1 MLGKF
6 HPLTLMSSVILC
18 AFLCISCLPEP
29 QPIRLPC
36 NNSIEIRPPFY
47 LTNGTTPL
55 CDDAINVKCGSV
67 YKGPQV
73 FLFSFG
79 NVWFSLENI
88 LYASEGPEKHS
99 LNRLVVRDPPLEQL
113 LNTSDC
119 GNLQISVQTSSH
131 EHFNYEQ
138 YLSFSKNIRS
148 FCHSVNLSS
157 RSPIITYK
165 YTLNYSAKT
174 ATTLPIDCYK
184 KPPNASFEWTFSFD
198 VHGVLFPLSAQYSYN
213 LLPQQGCF
221 NQSVVVGDCGD
232 DCNPIEG
239 DAGKTESSGE
249 TSRPATKSI
258 LIGTTIGFS
267 GLFIVCCVFLI
278 LLKHNKL
285 NCASLSSKLLMRR
298 DTSEQY
304 SYDAEMVE
312 SQYTQIFSYVELDEA
327 TEGFSASK
335 ELGDGGFGTVYKGKL
350 RDGRIVAVKRLYK
363 NNYKRTEQFVNEV
376 EILSRL
382 HHPNLVNL
390 YGCTARTSSELL
402 LVFEFVPN
410 GTIADH
416 LHGPHS
422 SENILSWPIRLSI
435 AVETADALAY
445 LHAVEPQII
454 HRDVKTNNILLDDG
468 FHVKVGDFGLS
479 RLFPLDVT
487 HVSTVPQGTPG
498 YVDPVYHQCYQLTDK
513 SDVYSF
519 GVVLVELISSKPAVD
534 ITRSRDEIN
543 LASLALNKIQT
554 DQLDELVDPALGF
567 QSDPEVRQ
575 MISLV
580 AEVAFRCLQSDRD
593 MRPSMKEVLELLRLI
608 QKGNFRGEK
617 IGKLERD
624 AVYSPNIV
632 MSGWRSQSTTPNT
645 SS

>member
-1 MLGKF
+1 
-6 HPLTLMSSVILC
+6 MSLSPICLFSLF
-18 AFLCISCLPEP
+18 FLFPWLSSSCPP
-29 QPIRLPC
+29 QPQPVRLPC

-47 LTNGTTPL
+47 LTNESVPL
-55 CDDAINVKCGSV
+55 CDSAINVKCGSV

-88 LYASEGPEKHS
+88 LYAPEGPGNHS
-99 LNRLVVRDPPLEQL
+99 LNRLVVRDAPLEEL
-113 LNTSDC
+113 LNSSNC
-119 GNLQISVQTSSH
+119 GNFQISFRTSSH
-131 EHFNYEQ
+131 EHFNYSQ
-138 YLSFSKNIRS
+138 YWSFTKNITS
-148 FCHSVNLSS
+148 FCHFQNLSS
-157 RSPIITYK
+157 HNPIITDG
-165 YTLNYSAKT
+165 YTLNYSAAT
-174 ATTLPIDCYK
+174 TTTLPIDCYK
-184 KPPNASFEWTFSFD
+184 KTPNASFEWAFSFD
-198 VHGVLFPLSAQYSYN
+198 VDGGVFPLSAQYSYN

-221 NQSVVVGDCGD
+221 NQSIVLGDCGEE
-232 DCNPIEG
+232 CNPIKG
-239 DAGKTESSGE
+239 YAGETESSGK

-258 LIGTTIGFS
+258 LIGTTIGFA

-285 NCASLSSKLLMRR
+285 DCASSSSNLLMRR

-304 SYDAEMVE
+304 SYDAEVVE

-327 TEGFSASK
+327 TEGFSVSK

-363 NNYKRTEQFVNEV
+363 NNYKRAEQFVNEV

-382 HHPNLVNL
+382 HHPNLVTL

-402 LVFEFVPN
+402 LVFEFIPN

-416 LHGPHS
+416 LHGTHS

-543 LASLALNKIQT
+543 LSSLALNKIQR
-554 DQLDELVDPALGF
+554 DELDELVDPALGF

-593 MRPSMKEVLELLRLI
+593 MRPSMREVLEALRVI
-608 QKGNFRGEK
+608 QKGDFRGEK
-617 IGKLERD
+617 IGTLERD
-624 AVYSPNIV
+624 SVYSPKTV
-632 MSGWRSQSTTPNT
+632 MSGWMSQSTTPNT
-645 SS
+645 SA

>member
-1 MLGKF
+1 
-6 HPLTLMSSVILC
+6 MSLSPICLFSLF
-18 AFLCISCLPEP
+18 FLFPSLSSSCLPEP
-29 QPIRLPC
+29 QPVRLPC

-73 FLFSFG
+73 FLFPFG

-88 LYASEGPEKHS
+88 LYASEGPENHS

-113 LNTSDC
+113 LNTSNC

-138 YLSFSKNIRS
+138 YLSFSKNITS
-148 FCHSVNLSS
+148 FCHSSNLSS
-157 RSPIITYK
+157 RTPIITYE
-165 YTLNYSAKT
+165 YTLNYSATT
-174 ATTLPIDCYK
+174 ATTLPIGCYK

-239 DAGKTESSGE
+239 DAGKTESSGK

-258 LIGTTIGFS
+258 LIGTTIGFA
-267 GLFIVCCVFLI
+267 GLFIVCCIFLI
-278 LLKHNKL
+278 LVKHKKL

-534 ITRSRDEIN
+534 ITRRRDEIN

-593 MRPSMKEVLELLRLI
+593 MRPSMKEVLEVLRLI

-617 IGKLERD
+617 IRKLERD
-624 AVYSPNIV
+624 AVCSPNTV
-632 MSGWRSQSTTPNT
+632 MNGLISQSTTPNT
-645 SS
+645 SA